1 MQMLRFRL
9 RTLLIFVVAAS
20 CALGLFYW
28 HFRVARQQQET
39 VATLERMQG
48 VVIFYDYQ
56 LDENDEFIEAAQPP
70 APKWLCKLLGRDFFA
85 DVAWVGLLNTRAG
98 DDDLG
103 NMTPLLQSLPDLE
116 GVSIYDPKIT
126 LESASRLQ
134 GVLPGRDVNKHDL
147 PES

>member
-1 MQMLRFRL
+1 
-9 RTLLIFVVAAS
+9 
-20 CALGLFYW
+20 
-28 HFRVARQQQET
+28 
-39 VATLERMQG
+39 MQG

-98 DDDLG
+98 DDDLAK
-103 NMTPLLQSLPDLE
+103 MTPLLQSLPDLE